1 MGPRMRPAV
10 RAREGIAALA
20 ASGAASG
27 ATALAHLVG
36 GEARAGRIFQLGPEG
51 LAGYETGVFFAV
63 GGTIEGA
70 VAVLFAAAARDGLV
84 RALGPAA
91 AADPGSALA
100 EVANIVA
107 SQAVGAVAEHLGARV
122 TLSVPRLTPRGAGAA
137 LARALPDGPVFAS
150 ELGASR
156 TATRTLLVLV
166 PGAAPPVCDTVG
178 A

>member
-1 MGPRMRPAV
+1 MSPA
-10 RAREGIAALA
+10 ATAQAGFAALA

-27 ATALAHLVG
+27 AAALAGLVG
-36 GEARAGRIFQLGPEG
+36 GEPRAGRIFRPGPEG

-63 GGTIEGA
+63 GGAIEGA
-70 VAVLFAAAARDGLV
+70 VAVLFGAAARDGLV

-156 TATRTLLVLV
+156 VATRTLLVLV